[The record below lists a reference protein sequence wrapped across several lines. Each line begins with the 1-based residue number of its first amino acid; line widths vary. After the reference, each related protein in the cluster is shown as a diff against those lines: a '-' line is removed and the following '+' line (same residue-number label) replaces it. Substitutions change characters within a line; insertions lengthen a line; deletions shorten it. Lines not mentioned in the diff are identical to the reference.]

1 MPNWRVFRKRDW
13 ARLGRPTDHR
23 MSMLKCVNREASEDD
38 TNAGDITS
46 KPHSLHST
54 CRTMASQLIQHERIC
69 TSLSNAKALQ
79 RYAERIVTLG
89 KRVRPVTAALAEH
102 SKAAHPQ
109 PGSCSATTSLPHCGT
124 RYAYD
129 LAKGRLRDERE
140 AHKVFTTLALRY
152 RDREGGY
159 TRVVQAGFRD
169 RDAVPMAYIEL
180 VDREGELRPAAPPQ
194 HISPLLPLAAQAY
207 LRQQHQLQQAQ
218 QQQQLQQ

>member
-1 MPNWRVFRKRDW
+1 MPNWRVFKKRDW

-23 MSMLKCVNREASEDD
+23 MSMLK
-38 TNAGDITS
+38 
-46 KPHSLHST
+46 
-54 CRTMASQLIQHERIC
+54 TMASQLIQHERIC

-89 KRVRPVTAALAEH
+89 KR
-102 SKAAHPQ
+102 
-109 PGSCSATTSLPHCGT
+109 GT

-207 LRQQHQLQQAQ
+207 LRQQHQLHQAQ